1 MKLVYHTFSFLNALV
16 NLCIS
21 CTPSFY
27 LALYSPHIFSNPIS
41 SGNIRVN
48 HDAYN
53 LNCENE
59 KQHQKT
65 SLSQINGNVYMS
77 PNELYKRLDT
87 KQYYMK
93 LAGNFKNIVVRAYT
107 GFSPFIIPIIGAFYC
122 VSNITK
128 IFFLFIF
135 VIRVLAY
142 FFDELVPLCTYT
154 LPIFA
159 TFSFIDFIIRVLP
172 YAVDVT
178 IRTISYLLLRKY
190 SIYDLASYELLQV
203 VLCILSLFFFY
214 LTCYSLKGTLHLKR
228 YKTHEFFLLAISYV
242 YIKFESTVDLNGIN
256 SNSFL
261 IFCYTQLRSLSAMI
275 GMELYFEI
283 LFTFLFWMLASVV
296 CQYFISIAN
305 KKFRDQCTQQFF

>member
-1 MKLVYHTFSFLNALV
+1 MKLVYHTFSFLNALI

-21 CTPSFY
+21 STPSLY

-41 SGNIRVN
+41 SGNINVN
-48 HDAYN
+48 HSSYN
-53 LNCENE
+53 LNCEHE
-59 KQHQKT
+59 KQHQKL
-65 SLSQINGNVYMS
+65 SLGQYNGNAFIT
-77 PNELYKRLDT
+77 PNGLYKRLDT
-87 KQYYMK
+87 IQYYIK
-93 LAGNFKNIVVRAYT
+93 LVENIKNIVVRTYT

-122 VSNITK
+122 ISNITK
-128 IFFLFIF
+128 VFFLFIF

-142 FFDELVPLCTYT
+142 FFDELIPLCTYV

-178 IRTISYLLLRKY
+178 IHAVSYLLLRKY
-190 SIYDLASYELLQV
+190 NIYDLASYEVLQV
-203 VLCILSLFFFY
+203 VLCILSLFFFL
-214 LTCYSLKGTLHLKR
+214 LTCCSLKGTLHLKK

-242 YIKFESTVDLNGIN
+242 YIRFENTVGPNDVKT
-256 SNSFL
+256 NSFL

-275 GMELYFEI
+275 GAELYFEVI
-283 LFTFLFWMLASVV
+283 FTLLFWALASMVF
-296 CQYFISIAN
+296 QYFISIAN